1 MEHLPDDWMA
11 VLAPELE
18 KPYFEEMQR
27 YVAEERKAGPVYP
40 PAAHV
45 FTAFQSTPFES
56 VKVVIIGQDPYHG
69 EGEAHGLAFSVPSGV
84 RKPPSLA
91 NIFKELK
98 ADLGCEL
105 PADGSLVGWAE
116 RGVLLLN
123 TTLTVRADQANSH
136 RGRGWETFTS
146 AVVDTLNRRSEPIV
160 FLLWGSSARK
170 FASRIDQTKHGVVE
184 GVHPSPLS
192 AHRGF
197 FGSRPFTAVN
207 RELARLG
214 EDPIDWCL

>member
-1 MEHLPDDWMA
+1 MEHLPDDWKA
-11 VLAPELE
+11 VLAPEFE
-18 KPYFEEMQR
+18 KPYFKELQR
-27 YVAEERKAGPVYP
+27 YVAGERDAGPVYP
-40 PAAHV
+40 VASHV
-45 FTAFQSTPFES
+45 FAAFQSTPFES

-69 EGEAHGLAFSVPSGV
+69 EGEAHGLCFSVPPGV

-136 RGRGWETFTS
+136 KGRGWETLTGGPNPLCFYCGDQARASLHPVSTRPNT
-146 AVVDTLNRRSEPIV
+146 AWWKAFILRLCPPIEDFSEAGH
-160 FLLWGSSARK
+160 L
-170 FASRIDQTKHGVVE
+170 
-184 GVHPSPLS
+184 
-192 AHRGF
+192 
-197 FGSRPFTAVN
+197 
-207 RELARLG
+207 RL
-214 EDPIDWCL
+214 